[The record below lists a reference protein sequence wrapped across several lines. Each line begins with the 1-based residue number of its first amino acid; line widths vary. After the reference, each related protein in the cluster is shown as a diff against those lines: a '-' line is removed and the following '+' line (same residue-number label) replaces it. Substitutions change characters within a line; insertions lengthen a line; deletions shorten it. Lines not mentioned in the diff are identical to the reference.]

1 MTSATISLDKK
12 TYPLMMHLSISPQY
26 SITDEQP
33 AYDPSTQ
40 SSTFS
45 TAMAGSYCT
54 RSSSTSSE
62 YLIGPRDDDSREDD

>member
-12 TYPLMMHLSISPQY
+12 TYPLMMHLSIMPQHEI
-26 SITDEQP
+26 SNEQP

-45 TAMAGSYCT
+45 TAMAGSWCNM
-54 RSSSTSSE
+54 SSST
-62 YLIGPRDDDSREDD
+62 GPMLKTDQDSKEDD

>member
-1 MTSATISLDKK
+1 MTSATISLNKK
-12 TYPLMMHLSISPQY
+12 TYPLMMHLSIIPQY
-26 SITDEQP
+26 EISNEQP

-54 RSSSTSSE
+54 ASASTREWASVDE
-62 YLIGPRDDDSREDD
+62 DSREDD

>member
-26 SITDEQP
+26 SITDEQL

-45 TAMAGSYCT
+45 TAMAGSWCT
-54 RSSSTSSE
+54 RNGST
-62 YLIGPRDDDSREDD
+62 YNTFKPNDDDSQEDD